1 MARDTSDTS
10 AQMDLSGYSRVA
22 QDCRQPASP
31 RLRAMVSGRV
41 ANVGEWCDHHADRLS
56 RERAALV
63 ASIARA
69 ERLSSGGSAAAREMA
84 DRLVADRSARIAE
97 IDGLLAEIA
106 AYRAGTDTDPDRL
119 GEAPIRTPSQT
130 RATVTGERPMAR
142 YAVLTGEP
150 ESARLIDHIDADG
163 LYAAAMMLKDGID
176 SGMYPADARA
186 IQQIDEPD
194 RDGCALHAEP
204 TNLDLDVDTP
214 DKVADVLRR
223 AAERFHESAVE
234 LSSAWQDPNAGR
246 VWTHLARIL
255 ESAADKAD
263 KAVEKHA

>member
-1 MARDTSDTS
+1 MARDTSDTSDTS

-119 GEAPIRTPSQT
+119 GERPIRTPSQT
-130 RATVTGERPMAR
+130 RATV
-142 YAVLTGEP
+142 AVQGIGIEGYR
-150 ESARLIDHIDADG
+150 AVFVADG
-163 LYAAAMMLKDGID
+163 VETHHHDFERRHGHTLAQAKKQAIGML
-176 SGMYPADARA
+176 RA
-186 IQQIDEPD
+186 IIARHRGRGDH
-194 RDGCALHAEP
+194 RVHLHA
-204 TNLDLDVDTP
+204 LRLVDTTTPEQYRVGFGPQFALTP
-214 DKVADVLRR
+214 DPAPVFSL
-223 AAERFHESAVE
+223 
-234 LSSAWQDPNAGR
+234 
-246 VWTHLARIL
+246 
-255 ESAADKAD
+255 
-263 KAVEKHA
+263 